1 MDRDERLQ
9 SELAFQ
15 ADRASRM
22 GRIQPTPGHVVE
34 RYREARSWRLFPAE
48 FLFAHLRDIWDREV
62 LDFGCGDG
70 ALSVI
75 MARLGARVTGLDISP
90 QLIGV
95 ARQRA
100 ALNGVADRIRFIV
113 RDITVSPLEA
123 DRFDF
128 AVCNLVLH
136 HVDLRAAVPP
146 ILAALKPGGTAVVVE
161 PIAFSP
167 WLQRV
172 RDRVPIDKRAS
183 PGERPLNE
191 DEVTFV
197 VEQLAGPER
206 TYFNLLGRLRRLFP
220 NRHGTDTGHPVTR
233 ACLFLLHAA
242 DRLLL
247 TTFPGL
253 EKYCG
258 NVAIVGTKPVSVADP
273 AVGGLWR
280 ATPAAATA
288 GASPGFA
295 GADRLAPRHARA
307 RGDG

>member
-1 MDRDERLQ
+1 MTAVRVGAEAVPMDRNERLK

-22 GRIQPTPGHVVE
+22 GPIRPTPGHVVE
-34 RYREARSWRLFPAE
+34 RYREARHGRVFPAE
-48 FLFAHLRDIWDREV
+48 FLFAHLKDIRDTDV

-75 MARLGARVTGLDISP
+75 LARLGARVTAVDISP
-90 QLIGV
+90 QLIEV

-100 ALNGVADRIRFIV
+100 EADGVAGRIQFIE
-113 RDITVSPLEA
+113 RDITAAPLEA
-123 DRFDF
+123 NQFDF

-136 HVDLRAAVPP
+136 HVDLRSVVPL
-146 ILAALKPGGTAVVVE
+146 IVASLKPEGTAVIVE

-191 DEVTFV
+191 DEVNFV
-197 VEQLAGPER
+197 VNELVGPEW

-220 NRHGTDTGHPVTR
+220 NRHRTDTGHRVTR
-233 ACLFLLHAA
+233 ACLFLLYGL

-247 TTFPGL
+247 TVFPGL
-253 EKYCG
+253 QKFCG
-258 NVAIVGTKPVSVADP
+258 SVAIVGKKP
-273 AVGGLWR
+273 
-280 ATPAAATA
+280 
-288 GASPGFA
+288 
-295 GADRLAPRHARA
+295 A
-307 RGDG
+307 RGRG

>member
-1 MDRDERLQ
+1 MDRDERLK

-22 GRIQPTPGHVVE
+22 GPIGATPRHVVE
-34 RYREARSWRLFPAE
+34 RYREARHGRVFPAE
-48 FLFAHLRDIWDREV
+48 FLFAHLKDIRDADV

-75 MARLGARVTGLDISP
+75 LARLGARVTAVDISP
-90 QLIGV
+90 ELIDV

-100 ALNGVADRIRFIV
+100 EVNGVADRIHFME
-113 RDITVSPLEA
+113 RDITAAPLPA
-123 DRFDF
+123 NQFDF

-136 HVDLRAAVPP
+136 HVDLRSVVPQ
-146 ILAALKPGGTAVVVE
+146 IVASLKPEGTAVVVE

-191 DEVTFV
+191 EEVNFV
-197 VEQLAGPER
+197 VNELVGAER

-220 NRHGTDTGHPVTR
+220 NRHETDTGHPVTR
-233 ACLFLLHAA
+233 ACLFLLYSL

-247 TTFPGL
+247 TVFPGL
-253 EKYCG
+253 QKFSG
-258 NVAIVGTKPVSVADP
+258 SVAIVGRRR
-273 AVGGLWR
+273 GG
-280 ATPAAATA
+280 
-288 GASPGFA
+288 G
-295 GADRLAPRHARA
+295 
-307 RGDG
+307 